1 MNFKKQA
8 EIPELSVEKNVCR
21 QKMSAD
27 AVQPFGR
34 PEGTYIYM
42 FTNVL
47 LYYID
52 KLFSWHPQYSLVVQ

>member
-34 PEGTYIYM
+34 PEGTYIYICSRM
-42 FTNVL
+42 SCFIT
-47 LYYID
+47 
-52 KLFSWHPQYSLVVQ
+52 